1 MWALLRA
8 NHAFRRLWLA
18 QVVSSAGDW
27 LNRMAVLALIRHHG
41 DGSAVGMLFGVELA
55 LRLLPTTL
63 IGPIAGPVADRLS
76 RRGTMITADL
86 ARALVV
92 LAFLFVDG
100 PEDLPVLYGV
110 LVLQMVLGPFHD
122 AANSACIPGVVGRDH
137 LHAAYALTAVT
148 WSTMLALG
156 AFVGGVLLKVIGAD
170 GVFIADAV
178 TYVLSALLL
187 VGLRLPPMPSQP
199 DRWSW
204 RRVLLLG
211 ELRGALRHL
220 RSRGALLAVTAKW
233 HWSVAGGFLVCL
245 PMLAPRLG
253 GDADLGETGFAI
265 ALLYA
270 ARGVGTGIGP
280 LLARRI
286 GGSGERALIRST
298 ASGFLAAGLG
308 YLAVA
313 TVEGGLATWVLV
325 LLAHTGGSTIWVS
338 STTLWQRAIDD
349 GWRGRVVTLE
359 QIGLTLLFTLVGLA
373 TGAGFDAGWTPSQVV
388 GLLAGTTLLSGAAW
402 ALAARRARWS
412 EQPAET
418 VA

>member
-1 MWALLRA
+1 MWALLQGNA
-8 NHAFRRLWLA
+8 TFRRLWLA

-41 DGSAVGMLFGVELA
+41 DDGAVGMLFGFELA

-76 RRGTMITADL
+76 RRGTMVAADVL
-86 ARALVV
+86 RALVV
-92 LAFLFVDG
+92 LAFLLVDG
-100 PEDLPVLYGV
+100 PEDLPVLYAV
-110 LVLQMVLGPFHD
+110 LVLQMALGPFHD
-122 AANSACIPGVVGRDH
+122 AAHSACIPGVVGREH
-137 LHAAYALTAVT
+137 LHSAYALTAVT

-156 AFVGGVLLKVIGAD
+156 AFVGGVLLKLVGSQ
-170 GVFIADAV
+170 GVFVADAA
-178 TYVLSALLL
+178 TYLLSALLL
-187 VGLRLPPMPSQP
+187 VGLRLPPMPEQV

-211 ELRGALRHL
+211 ELRGAWRHL
-220 RSRGALLAVTAKW
+220 GERGARLAVTAKW
-233 HWSVAGGFLVCL
+233 HWGVAGGFLVCL

-253 GDADLGETGFAI
+253 GAADMGETGFAI

-286 GGSGERALIRST
+286 GGSGNAALRTST
-298 ASGFLAAGLG
+298 ACGFLAAGLG

-313 TVEGGLATWVLV
+313 GVEGGAATWALV

-359 QIGLTLLFTLVGLA
+359 QIGLTLAFTLFGLLTGAAFDRGWSPGAVVGSLAVVTLVSGGAWAWAARSRA
-373 TGAGFDAGWTPSQVV
+373 TGKI
-388 GLLAGTTLLSGAAW
+388 AA
-402 ALAARRARWS
+402 
-412 EQPAET
+412 
-418 VA
+418 